1 MFFYLFSTSL
11 VKTSDPKQR
20 GNMPCEMVMLQLGQ
34 CGNQVGIG
42 TFPENNFPMWQHWDF
57 FRKQLSNMAT
67 SLNVATTRSDSSS
80 GRSSARSMAS
90 ALRAFCRYGVLGK
103 IFDEEVKQLQ
113 YFQFQEH
120 ATEGIDRKDVF
131 FYQADDE
138 HYIPRY
144 NRNLFAFLTVFT
156 RSMCHQESRRMIQLI
171 QSIFKV
177 CSTGLGAQGYKH
189 HHEL

>member
-1 MFFYLFSTSL
+1 
-11 VKTSDPKQR
+11 
-20 GNMPCEMVMLQLGQ
+20 
-34 CGNQVGIG
+34 
-42 TFPENNFPMWQHWDF
+42 MWQQPDRIRVLEEALQGAWHQPWGHF
-57 FRKQLSNMAT
+57 AGMEYWRNYLMKR
-67 SLNVATTRSDSSS
+67 LNS
-80 GRSSARSMAS
+80 
-90 ALRAFCRYGVLGK
+90 Y
-103 IFDEEVKQLQ
+103 Q

-144 NRNLFAFLTVFT
+144 NRNFFAFLTVFT

-189 HHEL
+189 HHELWIQVNSCHLRNGSTGGCKCTIIQPSILFSP